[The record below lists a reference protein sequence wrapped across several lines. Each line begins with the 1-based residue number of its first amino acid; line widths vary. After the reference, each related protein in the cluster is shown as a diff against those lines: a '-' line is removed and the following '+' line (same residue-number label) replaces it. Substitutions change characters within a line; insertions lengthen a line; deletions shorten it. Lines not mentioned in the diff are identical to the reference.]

1 MESPSASGGQPLALE
16 AVDAVS
22 LAVLGIVEVCEQ
34 CLDLPLLTG
43 VHGPALRAPLLIDA
57 EEEHL
62 SK

>member
-22 LAVLGIVEVCEQ
+22 LAVLGIVEVFEK
-34 CLDLPLLTG
+34 LPDLPLPNG
-43 VHGPALRAPLLIDA
+43 VHGPALRAPLLVDA